1 MGVCFYMFSK
11 VIVSNTISNLRNI
24 GKEYHV
30 DENSFVYAKKLTAE
44 NVAGIILNNNGTN
57 INSQARH
64 FIKRINNNWFTTVS
78 GSAFCQRRQQLC
90 SELFKD
96 ENYKLIHR
104 VYKELNHLHKLDQI
118 IKQQDEITIDQVH
131 DLILN
136 EFNVDYSMKQV
147 WEILTH
153 KLNYNCKNTKVIPK

>member
-1 MGVCFYMFSK
+1 MVGKTKIDIFRNMSK
-11 VIVSNTISNLRNI
+11 
-24 GKEYHV
+24 
-30 DENSFVYAKKLTAE
+30 
-44 NVAGIILNNNGTN
+44 
-57 INSQARH
+57 
-64 FIKRINNNWFTTVS
+64 
-78 GSAFCQRRQQLC
+78 
-90 SELFKD
+90 SELKEAMHEYVIAHRIYERLYAMNLLVEGYSYD
-96 ENYKLIHR
+96 MVAHKMNKSYQTIHRWAKICESEGIEGLKPNYKGGRPDKIS
-104 VYKELNHLHKLDQI
+104 KEDLHKLDQI